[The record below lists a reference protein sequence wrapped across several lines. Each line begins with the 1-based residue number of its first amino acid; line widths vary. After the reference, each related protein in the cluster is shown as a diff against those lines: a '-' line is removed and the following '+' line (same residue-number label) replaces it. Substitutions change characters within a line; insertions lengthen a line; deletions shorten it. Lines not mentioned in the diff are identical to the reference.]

1 MITIRELLNQ
11 VTFSDLT
18 LLTNED
24 TLDKDIETI
33 DVTETPDVANFTI
46 SNALILTTAMV
57 FKDDQE
63 ALLDFIKSLNRVGVS
78 GLCIK
83 TSRFVKYINKDIINY
98 ANSVKFA
105 IIEIPVGKT
114 LGVLSHNML
123 DYILGKQTQNV
134 LFALDIQKHYSN
146 LFIDG
151 ASPQVIL
158 NELSNTI
165 KAPAILINPF
175 MDVIGHSAYFHK
187 TKNPVGPYLDQ
198 ISEQFDN
205 LTTKIQSI
213 NIRDS
218 RHEILQTNIY
228 PIKANSS
235 FQYYLI
241 ILHPNKL
248 TYPIAQFAIDQSKM
262 VLSFILYKNEQI
274 ENSMIRIQNSF
285 FSKLLFGNPPE
296 DRNDPEF
303 FNQGLNH
310 GLINTK
316 YYRIILCEIVPDQ
329 NERKYDKEDLGL
341 IIYQWLIERTIPT
354 LKYGLVFYRDKTKST
369 SILLQHNV
377 EDIEE
382 KLKQSAQDIYDL
394 LKIRIHFGLGKP
406 VDHPY
411 EIKNSYFEGV
421 KALELENNDI
431 VKHYRPSGLM
441 TLFNRK
447 DDDSINYF
455 IKHQLKELVE
465 VDDISNKELLETLKV
480 YLDNQ
485 GEITKTAQEMF
496 LHRNTITYRIK
507 KCEEILDVNT
517 KDSTTSLNLRLALH
531 LLDTK
536 V

>member
-1 MITIRELLNQ
+1 MITIRKLLNQ
-11 VTFSDLT
+11 TVFSDLT

-24 TLDKDIETI
+24 TINKVVETI

-57 FKDDQE
+57 FKDDQV
-63 ALLDFIKSLNRVGVS
+63 AFLDFVKSLNEVGVA
-78 GLCIK
+78 GLCVK
-83 TSRFVKYINKDIINY
+83 TSRFLKYIDKEIIDY

-134 LFALDIQKHYSN
+134 LFALNIQKHYSN

-175 MDVIGHSAYFHK
+175 MDVMGHSSYFHK
-187 TKNPVGPYLDQ
+187 TKNPVVPYVDQ
-198 ISEQFDN
+198 IASQFDN
-205 LTTKIQSI
+205 LTNKIQSI
-213 NIRDS
+213 NIKDNRN
-218 RHEILQTNIY
+218 EILQTNIY

-285 FSKLLFGNPPE
+285 FSKLLFGKTPV

-316 YYRIILCEIVPDQ
+316 YYRVILCEVVPNSDSDYRD
-329 NERKYDKEDLGL
+329 EDDLGL
-341 IIYQWLIERTIPT
+341 IIYHWLIERTIPR

-382 KLKQSAQDIYDL
+382 KLAQSAKEIYRI
-394 LKIRIHFGLGKP
+394 LKIKIHFGLGKP

-421 KALELENNDI
+421 KALESENDNS
-431 VKHYRPSGLM
+431 VKNYQPSGLM

-455 IKHQLKELVE
+455 IKQQLKVLVDS
-465 VDDISNKELLETLKV
+465 DDISNQELLETLKV

-485 GEITKTAQEMF
+485 AEITRTAQEMF

-507 KCEEILDVNT
+507 KCEEILDVDT
-517 KDSTTSLNLRLALH
+517 KDSVTSLNLRLALH
-531 LLDTK
+531 LLESK
-536 V
+536 R